1 MCTKNGDHMLY
12 CSWDIKAGLTEIF
25 VILGHF
31 LPFQPSNN
39 SKNQHR
45 MMYGLWDM
53 ERDRQ
58 NFLSYWAFFRYF
70 APLTNQKFKIL
81 KKMKKKA
88 WRYNHFTQVY
98 QKSWSYAILF
108 LGYGAWRMWLL
119 FFILGYILP
128 FYPPS
133 NPKNQNLKK
142 KMTKM
147 SRNIIILHMYSKNYD
162 QMMYNS
168 WNTVHNGRT
177 DGRTDRWKKWHMEVG
192 APPKNDL

>member
-1 MCTKNGDHMLY
+1 MKKSNWRCQHFIHVYQKLRSHYVCFFEIWSAIYTNFCYLGPIFALLHHYWLQKLEFRKMSKNPPGDIIPLHMCTKNGDHMMY

-58 NFLSYWAFFRYF
+58 KFLSYWAFFRYF

-108 LGYGAWRMWLL
+108 LGYGA
-119 FFILGYILP
+119 
-128 FYPPS
+128 
-133 NPKNQNLKK
+133 
-142 KMTKM
+142 
-147 SRNIIILHMYSKNYD
+147 
-162 QMMYNS
+162 
-168 WNTVHNGRT
+168 
-177 DGRTDRWKKWHMEVG
+177 
-192 APPKNDL
+192 

>member
-1 MCTKNGDHMLY
+1 MLY

-70 APLTNQKFKIL
+70 APLTNQKL